1 MEQTLS
7 KLSLLMNT
15 LNVTL
20 NMQMQD
26 FKVHNKGNIPVRISE
41 YLLHSRVRETVGG
54 CSLTYDITIKSTVSF
69 GTISNFLLL
78 L

>member
-1 MEQTLS
+1 MKQTLS
-7 KLSLLMNT
+7 KMSLLMNT

-20 NMQMQD
+20 NMHMQD

-41 YLLHSRVRETVGG
+41 NLLHSRVRETVGG

>member
-1 MEQTLS
+1 MEQALL
-7 KLSLLMNT
+7 KVSLLMNI

-20 NMQMQD
+20 KMQMQD
-26 FKVHNKGNIPVRISE
+26 FKVLNKGNIPVRISE
-41 YLLHSRVRETVGG
+41 YLLHSRVRETVIG

>member
-1 MEQTLS
+1 MKQTLS
-7 KLSLLMNT
+7 KMSLLMNT

-20 NMQMQD
+20 NMHMQD

-41 YLLHSRVRETVGG
+41 NLLHSIVRETVGG